1 MMAAPYHCQR
11 CGVRLTYL
19 KAEFVPTHCAS
30 CAKDRVKLTPVFQP
44 TVPDNVHAK
53 MPVKKL
59 GFSTRALTALSR
71 TNVETAEDLWILD
84 EGAVQRMLRVKGIG
98 RKTLREVEFVRAA
111 LRQRWPQKSDVD
123 SSVSAEILW
132 VELKEAK
139 VRMKALEQAVEQAEE
154 QARLARVDVVKAN
167 KKCMDWYFRANDLE
181 RKLAACVPQKV
192 LEEQTNA
199 LRIANAERTEALESL
214 RALRSRAA
222 YQDSRVASKEYS
234 LQVAINEMRCE
245 RDGVIA
251 YLEQTARAIEAESDR
266 PACGC
271 RMSTEK
277 SRALLFAMDAI
288 KAGKHLRSER

>member
-132 VELKEAK
+132 AELKEAK
-139 VRMKALEQAVEQAEE
+139 GRMKALEQAVEQAEE
-154 QARLARVDVVKAN
+154 QARLARVHAVKEN
-167 KKCMDWYFRANDLE
+167 RKSMDWCVYAKDLE

>member
-30 CAKDRVKLTPVFQP
+30 CAKDRGKLVPVFQP

-71 TNVETAEDLWILD
+71 TNVETAEDLWSLD
-84 EGAVQRMLRVKGIG
+84 EGAVQRMLRVKGMG
-98 RKTLREVEFVRAA
+98 RKTLREVEFVRAD
-111 LRQRWPQKSDVD
+111 LRQRWPQKADVD

-132 VELKEAK
+132 AELKEAK
-139 VRMKALEQAVEQAEE
+139 ERMKALEQAVEQAEE
-154 QARLARVDVVKAN
+154 QARLARVHVVKEN
-167 KKCMDWYFRANDLE
+167 KKSMDWYDYANDLK
-181 RKLAACVPQKV
+181 RQLAACVPQKV